1 MQVSMN
7 TFLHKIA
14 LVALVLSPLPT
25 PISANKLDDNL
36 QVILRPGWRATDGTH
51 IAALQITLAPGWK
64 TYWRQPGDT
73 GIPPRFDFTQ
83 SSELDL
89 VDVLYPTPQI
99 IWQDQIRT
107 IGYQGSV
114 VFPIITQPR
123 ITGDVTLIGKI
134 EIGICEEICIPV
146 SLDLSA
152 RLPARG
158 PTDPVIEA
166 ALETLP
172 RTGKNKIICTFS
184 TTDEG
189 MHLSLTLPHPDQ
201 EISDAT
207 IELDN
212 SRLWIETPTA
222 VRTGDQLHISANILT
237 PSGNPVAVGR
247 SDVITTIFSP
257 TSATEYIGCQGS

>member
-1 MQVSMN
+1 MQVPMN
-7 TFLHKIA
+7 TFLRKIA
-14 LVALVLSPLPT
+14 LMVLALSPLPT
-25 PISANKLDDNL
+25 PISADELDDIL
-36 QVILRPGWRATDGTH
+36 QVTLRPGWRATDGTH

-73 GIPPRFDFTQ
+73 GIPPKFDFTQ
-83 SSELDL
+83 SSDLDL

-99 IWQDQIRT
+99 TWQDQIRT

-114 VFPIITQPR
+114 VFPIVTQPR
-123 ITGDVTLIGKI
+123 ITGDVTLMGQI
-134 EIGICEEICIPV
+134 EVGVCEEICIPV

-158 PTDPVIEA
+158 PTDPVIVA
-166 ALETLP
+166 ALKTLP

-184 TTDEG
+184 TADEG
-189 MHLSLTLPHPDQ
+189 MQLSLSLPHPDQ

-207 IELDN
+207 IELGN

-222 VRTGDQLHISANILT
+222 MRAGDQLHISANILT

-247 SDVITTIFSP
+247 GDVITTIFSA